1 MCENLLN
8 LAPNRHLSY
17 ETKNSISQLH
27 ARYLPKKKEIPL
39 PPASV
44 IAPSSD
50 TCSTSSATNTD
61 TPKHIMISYAWG
73 ANKHLVIALAD
84 KLRSLGYDIWR
95 DEEGSEILNGLHGD
109 IVERMAEAIQHAHTM
124 IICVSPQYK
133 DSANCR
139 AEAQYA
145 RSRAALNGLKLIY
158 VMMDRNYHTNSV
170 PRVVDGWL
178 GFLIGAELW
187 YPLWEPSQVD
197 STSLSIK
204 KLVGDNASLAK
215 NRLYMS
221 ARRGGAALPL
231 APSAPST
238 SSPTDPSTPISSASF
253 KAATTISSPKPP
265 NPPAAAVKSYAT
277 AWSLLDSKKAKYSSV
292 LQGLLED
299 MGLESSEDLSHLDS
313 SEWRLLSLTLKKPQQ
328 SAFLDA
334 LSIEIPYYEIN
345 SRLADVSLAWQLITS
360 QPGLYN
366 NALQGAIEDLG
377 VEKAEDLRALDG
389 NDMVLIASTL
399 KKPQQKKFIT
409 ALRMTGI

>member
-1 MCENLLN
+1 
-8 LAPNRHLSY
+8 
-17 ETKNSISQLH
+17 
-27 ARYLPKKKEIPL
+27 
-39 PPASV
+39 
-44 IAPSSD
+44 
-50 TCSTSSATNTD
+50 
-61 TPKHIMISYAWG
+61 
-73 ANKHLVIALAD
+73 
-84 KLRSLGYDIWR
+84 
-95 DEEGSEILNGLHGD
+95 
-109 IVERMAEAIQHAHTM
+109 
-124 IICVSPQYK
+124 
-133 DSANCR
+133 
-139 AEAQYA
+139 
-145 RSRAALNGLKLIY
+145 
-158 VMMDRNYHTNSV
+158 MDRNYHTNSV

-238 SSPTDPSTPISSASF
+238 SSPTDPTTPISSASF
-253 KAATTISSPKPP
+253 NAATTISSPKPP
-265 NPPAAAVKSYAT
+265 APPAAAVKSYAT

-299 MGLESSEDLSHLDS
+299 MGLESSEDLSHLDL

-334 LSIEIPYYEIN
+334 LGIEIPYYEIN

-399 KKPQQKKFIT
+399 KRPQQKKFIT